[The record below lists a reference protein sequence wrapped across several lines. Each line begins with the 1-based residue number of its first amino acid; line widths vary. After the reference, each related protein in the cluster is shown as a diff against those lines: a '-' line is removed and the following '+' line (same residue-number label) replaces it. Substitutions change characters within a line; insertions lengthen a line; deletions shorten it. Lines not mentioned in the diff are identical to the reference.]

1 VINLEYWNMAKA
13 RITTKSGS
21 KVIIE
26 GSPEEVA
33 SLLAILERTPT
44 GGSAPKDTPRKKERR
59 LQSNTK
65 QTPTTLLAELA
76 DGGFFKKPK
85 ELSAIKTALQEQ
97 GHYYPVTSLSPAVLR
112 AVRKRILRRIRDGKR
127 WLYVQ

>member
-1 VINLEYWNMAKA
+1 MAKA
-13 RITTKSGS
+13 RITTRSGS

-33 SLLAILERTPT
+33 SLLAILERAPA
-44 GGSAPKDTPRKKERR
+44 GDSAPKDTPRKKERR

>member
-1 VINLEYWNMAKA
+1 MAKA

-21 KVIIE
+21 KVIVE

-44 GGSAPKDTPRKKERR
+44 GGSEPKDTSRKKERR

>member
-1 VINLEYWNMAKA
+1 MAKA

-21 KVIIE
+21 KVVIE

-44 GGSAPKDTPRKKERR
+44 GGPAPKDTPRKKERR

>member
-1 VINLEYWNMAKA
+1 MTKA

-33 SLLAILERTPT
+33 SLLAILERVPT
-44 GGSAPKDTPRKKERR
+44 GGSAPKDMPRKKERR

>member
-1 VINLEYWNMAKA
+1 MAKA

>member
-1 VINLEYWNMAKA
+1 MAKA

-44 GGSAPKDTPRKKERR
+44 GGSTPKDTPRKKERR

-85 ELSAIKTALQEQ
+85 ELSAIKIALQEQ

>member
-1 VINLEYWNMAKA
+1 MAKA

-21 KVIIE
+21 KVVIE

-33 SLLAILERTPT
+33 SLLAMVEGTST
-44 GGSAPKDTPRKKERR
+44 GGSAPKGTPGKKERR
-59 LQSNTK
+59 LRSNTRP
-65 QTPTTLLAELA
+65 TPTTLLAELA

-127 WLYVQ
+127 WIYVQ

>member
-1 VINLEYWNMAKA
+1 MAKA
-13 RITTKSGS
+13 RITTKSGN
-21 KVIIE
+21 KVLIE

-33 SLLAILERTPT
+33 SLLAIIDGAPT
-44 GGSAPKDTPRKKERR
+44 VAAKNAPRMKESRPRSKARP
-59 LQSNTK
+59 
-65 QTPTTLLAELA
+65 TPTTLLADLT

>member
-1 VINLEYWNMAKA
+1 MAKA

-33 SLLAILERTPT
+33 SLLTILERTPT

>member
-1 VINLEYWNMAKA
+1 MAKA

-44 GGSAPKDTPRKKERR
+44 GSSAPKDTPRKKEHR

>member
-1 VINLEYWNMAKA
+1 MAKA

-44 GGSAPKDTPRKKERR
+44 GGSTPKDTPRKKERR

>member
-1 VINLEYWNMAKA
+1 MAKA

-21 KVIIE
+21 KVIVE

>member
-1 VINLEYWNMAKA
+1 MAKA

-33 SLLAILERTPT
+33 SLLAIVEGTPT
-44 GGSAPKDTPRKKERR
+44 SGSAPKDTPRKKERR
-59 LQSNTK
+59 LQSKTR